1 MRPRESEI
9 AYFLRTIFLGF
20 SQITPLNLQKTY
32 CETDKTKETM
42 LRYFTL
48 VAAMMCAT
56 MMWAQDVDSCQ
67 DTRTEE
73 ELRQD
78 LWEFGEKSRAH
89 MMQKDEVYD
98 SLITEREKKLLS
110 YAKKIIKGNEN
121 RVCIP
126 KEINTILGY
135 NDTVN
140 FYATPQWDSVY
151 YEPDREYITSMT
163 VPIKFDTDKGPI
175 ASKMSVVVD
184 MVRYEHIVS
193 SNFTLSNDSITKHLM
208 VSYNIYGDLVAI
220 HVFNDDMTL
229 ENSYVTK
236 DEPNYRKKMMAEA
249 KTSKK
254 SKSSSKRNNYRYSQS
269 GSNNIL
275 YRDDRGK
282 NKYRENYRR
291 QYHGYGY
298 REGET
303 QRLNGKEV
311 KMPYY

>member
-1 MRPRESEI
+1 
-9 AYFLRTIFLGF
+9 
-20 SQITPLNLQKTY
+20 
-32 CETDKTKETM
+32 M

-48 VAAMMCAT
+48 VVTMMCAT

-78 LWEFGEKSRAH
+78 LWEFGEKSREY
-89 MMQKDEVYD
+89 MMQKNEVPD
-98 SLITEREKKLLS
+98 SMIIAREKKLLS
-110 YAKKIIKGNEN
+110 YAKEMLKNNEN
-121 RVCIP
+121 HVCIP
-126 KEINTILGY
+126 QEINAILGY
-135 NDTVN
+135 NDKVKL
-140 FYATPQWDSVY
+140 YATPQWDSVY
-151 YEPDREYITSMT
+151 YEPDREYITSLT

-184 MVRYEHIVS
+184 FINYEHIVS

-229 ENSYVTK
+229 ADSYVTK
-236 DEPNYRKKMMAEA
+236 NEPEYRKNMMAKT

-269 GSNNIL
+269 GNNKIL
-275 YRDDRGK
+275 YRNG
-282 NKYRENYRR
+282 
-291 QYHGYGY
+291 GYSNNNWGQQVNSRKLNDGY
-298 REGET
+298 AKIET
-303 QRLNGKEV
+303 QIVSGKIMEV
-311 KMPYY
+311 NK